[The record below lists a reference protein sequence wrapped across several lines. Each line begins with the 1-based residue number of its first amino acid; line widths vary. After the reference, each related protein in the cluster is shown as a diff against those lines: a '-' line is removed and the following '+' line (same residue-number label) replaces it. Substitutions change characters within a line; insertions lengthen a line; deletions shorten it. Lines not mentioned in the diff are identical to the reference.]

1 MSNSVF
7 YELNRQAL
15 RVFYG
20 QNLTFY
26 SHFHSSLELFLS
38 LEGQT
43 KVAVEDK
50 EKLLPPGEV
59 AVIWPNYVH
68 SYTAVSQTGYLIAIA
83 DLSLIP
89 EYAPTFAKHDCLQ
102 PFLDKEKVHPDVLHC
117 LNTLAR
123 SPDMS
128 KLLRR
133 AYLSIIAGRLLE
145 QLPLG
150 ERKRA
155 LLSDALRDLMT
166 FIDSHISEPISLDLL
181 SKELYLN
188 KYYISKLFSQRIGCS
203 LRTYIN
209 AIRIDRACSLL
220 ANPGVTIPDVLEACG
235 FESERT
241 FYRAFVK
248 QRGMTPKAFRM
259 QPQGPGPK
267 LPSSDQTTVQFIKT
281 GTSPAFDRRV

>member
-1 MSNSVF
+1 MNNSVF
-7 YELNRQAL
+7 YEINRQAL
-15 RVFYG
+15 RVYYG

-26 SHFHSSLELFLS
+26 SHFHSSLELFFC

-43 KVAVEDK
+43 KVAVEGK
-50 EKLLPPGEV
+50 EKILSPGEV

-68 SYTAVSQTGYLIAIA
+68 SYTAMSQTSHLIGIV
-83 DLSLIP
+83 DLSLIH
-89 EYAPTFAKHDCLQ
+89 EYAQLFARHDCLE
-102 PFLDKEKVHPDVLHC
+102 PFMDKEKVHPDILHC
-117 LNTLAR
+117 LDTLAR
-123 SPDMS
+123 SQGMS
-128 KLLRR
+128 ELLRR
-133 AYLSIIAGRLLE
+133 AYLNVIAGRLLE

-155 LLSDALRDLMT
+155 LGSDSLRDLLT
-166 FIDSHISEPISLDLL
+166 YIDAHISEPISLDLL

-220 ANPGVTIPDVLEACG
+220 SNPSATIPYILEACG

-241 FYRAFVK
+241 FYRAFIK
-248 QRGMTPKAFRM
+248 QRGITPKAFRAHS
-259 QPQGPGPK
+259 PGPLPK
-267 LPSSDQTTVQFIKT
+267 MPSSNQTMAQFIKT
-281 GTSPAFDRRV
+281 GTSPAFEKSD

>member
-1 MSNSVF
+1 MGNSVF
-7 YELNRQAL
+7 YEINRQAL
-15 RVFYG
+15 RVYYG
-20 QNLTFY
+20 HNLTFY
-26 SHFHSSLELFLS
+26 SHFHSSFELFYC

-50 EKLLPPGEV
+50 EKLLSPGDV

-68 SYTAVSQTGYLIAIA
+68 SYTAMSQTRYLIGIV
-83 DLSLIP
+83 DLSLIH
-89 EYAPTFAKHDCLQ
+89 EYAPLFTKHDCLQ

-117 LNTLAR
+117 LDTLVR
-123 SPDMS
+123 SQGIS
-128 KLLRR
+128 ELLRR
-133 AYLSIIAGRLLE
+133 AYLNVIAGRLLE

-155 LLSDALRDLMT
+155 LGSDALRDLMT
-166 FIDSHISEPISLDLL
+166 FIDAHISEPISLDRL

-209 AIRIDRACSLL
+209 SLRIDRACSLL
-220 ANPGVTIPDVLEACG
+220 SNPNASIPDILDACG

-241 FYRAFVK
+241 FYRAFIK
-248 QRGMTPKAFRM
+248 QRNITPKAYRLR
-259 QPQGPGPK
+259 PPDAEPHK
-267 LPSSDQTTVQFIKT
+267 PIPSLSTAQFIKT
-281 GTSPAFDRRV
+281 GTNPAYGLRD

>member
-26 SHFHSSLELFLS
+26 SHFHSSLELFVS

-50 EKLLPPGEV
+50 EKLLPPGGV
-59 AVIWPNYVH
+59 AVIWPNCVH
-68 SYTAVSQTGYLIAIA
+68 SYTAASQTGYLIAIA

-89 EYAPTFAKHDCLQ
+89 EYAPTFANHDCLA

-117 LNTLAR
+117 LDTLAR
-123 SPDMS
+123 TPDMGE
-128 KLLRR
+128 LLRR
-133 AYLSIIAGRLLE
+133 AYLSVIAGRLLE

-155 LLSDALRDLMT
+155 LGSNSLRDLMT

-220 ANPGVTIPDVLEACG
+220 ANPGVTIPAILEACG

-241 FYRAFVK
+241 FYRAFIN

-259 QPQGPGPK
+259 QPAGPGPK
-267 LPSSDQTTVQFIKT
+267 LPPSDQTTAQFIKT
-281 GTSPAFDRRV
+281 GTSPAFDRRG

>member
-1 MSNSVF
+1 MKNSAF
-7 YELNRQAL
+7 YEVNRQPL
-15 RVFYG
+15 RVYYG

-26 SHFHSSLELFLS
+26 PHFHSSLELFCS

-50 EKLLPPGEV
+50 EKLLSPGDV
-59 AVIWPNYVH
+59 AVIWPNHVH
-68 SYTAVSQTGYLIAIA
+68 SYTAMSQTGYMIGIV
-83 DLSLIP
+83 DLSLIH
-89 EYAPTFAKHDCLQ
+89 EYAPLFAKHDCLT

-117 LNTLAR
+117 LDTLFR

-128 KLLRR
+128 ELLRR
-133 AYLSIIAGRLLE
+133 AYLNVIAGRLLE
-145 QLPLG
+145 QLPLS
-150 ERKRA
+150 ERMSA
-155 LLSDALRDLMT
+155 IGSDSLRDLMT
-166 FIDSHISEPISLDLL
+166 FIDTHISEPISLDLL

-220 ANPGVTIPDVLEACG
+220 ASPGATIPDILEACG

-241 FYRAFVK
+241 FYRAFMSL
-248 QRGMTPKAFRM
+248 RGMTPKAFRAQSPGEDSKPPVPGISAVQYIKM
-259 QPQGPGPK
+259 GSGPA
-267 LPSSDQTTVQFIKT
+267 IE
-281 GTSPAFDRRV
+281 RRD